1 MTNSKTSYFTIL
13 LATLA
18 AGFAIGYF
26 FHGDCPGG
34 LQPNVTPSFQT
45 PCSTCYA
52 SDCSVPFDGIDAG
65 LAKLLVSNYHD
76 HHLAAINQNCSTVP
90 SGGDS
95 RSVWF
100 SLERVKRFIYQIE
113 SKACN
118 MCNNEKPAL
127 GIRIYFGEYPTDAT
141 QAPDINADYLGLH
154 TLLMVPTY
162 DDGVSNRDFDPA
174 YINEG
179 CHPAPLDSVGAV
191 LTALPPDPQRPDQ
204 SNMNMRNHGYLF
216 PPPYPNANCPLNKSE
231 YLGADFMYYVD
242 NAVCPQ

>member
-1 MTNSKTSYFTIL
+1 MTNTKRSSFLFI
-13 LATLA
+13 LA
-18 AGFAIGYF
+18 AMAVGFAIGYF
-26 FHGDCPGG
+26 FRGDDISVSVTKGDPCP
-34 LQPNVTPSFQT
+34 PS

-65 LAKLLVSNYHD
+65 LAKLLVGNYRD
-76 HHLAAINQNCSTVP
+76 HHLAVINQNCVTVTP
-90 SGGDS
+90 RQDS

-100 SLERVKRFIYQIE
+100 SLDKVKRFIYQIE

-118 MCNNEKPAL
+118 MCNDEKPKL
-127 GIRIYFGEYPTDAT
+127 GIRIYFGEYPAT
-141 QAPDINADYLGLH
+141 AAEAGGINTDYLGLH

-174 YINEG
+174 YVNAG
-179 CHPAPLDSVGAV
+179 CRPAPLDSVGAV
-191 LTALPPDPQRPDQ
+191 LTALPPDPQDPDQ
-204 SNMNMRNHGYLF
+204 SNMNLRNHGYLF
-216 PPPYPNANCPLNKSE
+216 PPPYPSSNCPLDKAE